1 MDNNHPTYKKIDNT
15 FNRVMDEISKFEKV
29 FQPGGKLEQ
38 AIMEIDG
45 DPSALSS
52 IVLAL
57 SEAFNALREG
67 SQDALDHIDYPNE
80 NTKTESNITEGVL
93 DGTDEDGF
101 MARSQLYFLARD
113 AIKLHGIVKDQDDL
127 APWVSSKI
135 AQASKDMDSVRR
147 YTEYN
152 AMKAEIEPEAH
163 THEMPQEMP
172 QEMNEGT
179 MIGGLMKYDGQP
191 EGEYADAVARYKE
204 FMSQPRPPSEAT
216 TDMVQGFIFD
226 DELLDSLG
234 EAEDGRDILDVRS
247 IVQSRLEDFFGDAPF
262 GIDMH
267 ESVYEAKEEMCPE
280 ACCGKPITEC
290 KCGPDCEHCDCHSK
304 NSAMNEGMEFD
315 EKRNDDLQVIAK
327 DMFKHA
333 LANAKKKQKQ
343 SKVAEGVALS
353 GVAPTS
359 GNPHKDQTTT
369 SIPMTKAK
377 PKNISKK
384 LDGPKGERQSPKAIA
399 VKKLINLK
407 KRIGNGDHVMA
418 SKKGY

>member
-1 MDNNHPTYKKIDNT
+1 M
-15 FNRVMDEISKFEKV
+15 V
-29 FQPGGKLEQ
+29 
-38 AIMEIDG
+38 A
-45 DPSALSS
+45 
-52 IVLAL
+52 
-57 SEAFNALREG
+57 
-67 SQDALDHIDYPNE
+67 
-80 NTKTESNITEGVL
+80 EGVL
-93 DGTDEDGF
+93 DGGDEDGF

-163 THEMPQEMP
+163 SHEAP

-191 EGEYADAVARYKE
+191 EEEYADAVARYKE

-234 EAEDGRDILDVRS
+234 EAEDGGDVLDVRH
-247 IVQSRLEDFFGDAPF
+247 IVQSRLEDFFGPDF
-262 GIDMH
+262 ELG
-267 ESVYEAKEEMCPE
+267 ESVYEAKEEMCPD

-315 EKRNDDLQVIAK
+315 EKRNDDLQVVAK
-327 DMFKHA
+327 DMFKNA
-333 LANAKKKQKQ
+333 LANAKKK
-343 SKVAEGVALS
+343 
-353 GVAPTS
+353 
-359 GNPHKDQTTT
+359 
-369 SIPMTKAK
+369 
-377 PKNISKK
+377 
-384 LDGPKGERQSPKAIA
+384 
-399 VKKLINLK
+399 VK
-407 KRIGNGDHVMA
+407 
-418 SKKGY
+418 

>member
-1 MDNNHPTYKKIDNT
+1 MDTKHPTYIKINNT
-15 FNRVMDEISKFEKV
+15 FDRVMDEISKFQKV
-29 FQPGGKLEQ
+29 FQPGGNLEK
-38 AIMEIDG
+38 AILEIDG
-45 DPSALSS
+45 DPSYLKDLATAFEEAYETLQEAQYGTLGHVVDEQLSK
-52 IVLAL
+52 
-57 SEAFNALREG
+57 
-67 SQDALDHIDYPNE
+67 
-80 NTKTESNITEGVL
+80 KTESNITEGVL
-93 DGTDEDGF
+93 DGADEDGF

-163 THEMPQEMP
+163 AQEMPQEMP
-172 QEMNEGT
+172 AEMNEGT
-179 MIGGLMKYDGQP
+179 MIGGLMKHDDQP
-191 EGEYADAVARYKE
+191 EGEYEDAVSRYKE
-204 FMSQPRPPSEAT
+204 FMSQPRPPGEAT

-234 EAEDGRDILDVRS
+234 EAEDGRDVLDVRS

-262 GIDMH
+262 GIDIH
-267 ESVYEAKEEMCPE
+267 ESVYEAKQEMCPE

-304 NSAMNEGMEFD
+304 NSTMNEGMEFD

-327 DMFKHA
+327 DMFKNA
-333 LANAKKKQKQ
+333 LSNAKKKHNE
-343 SKVAEGVALS
+343 SKVAEDVTAVPSISKVKKRLDTVS
-353 GVAPTS
+353 GVTNSPAIAPKVKS
-359 GNPHKDQTTT
+359 PN
-369 SIPMTKAK
+369 A
-377 PKNISKK
+377 PKVK
-384 LDGPKGERQSPKAIA
+384 SPKKSKPRRNPQN
-399 VKKLINLK
+399 V
-407 KRIGNGDHVMA
+407 IGNGDHVMA

>member
-15 FNRVMDEISKFEKV
+15 FNRVMDELSKFEKV

-38 AIMEIDG
+38 AIMEIEG
-45 DPSALSS
+45 DPSSLSS

-57 SEAFNALREG
+57 SEAFDALREG
-67 SQDALDHIDYPNE
+67 SQGALDHIDYPNE
-80 NTKTESNITEGVL
+80 QLSKKKKITPGTPVDMVAEGVL
-93 DGTDEDGF
+93 DGGDEDGF

-163 THEMPQEMP
+163 AHEMPQEMP

-226 DELLDSLG
+226 DELLDSLS
-234 EAEDGRDILDVRS
+234 EAEDGGDVLDVRY
-247 IVQSRLEDFFGDAPF
+247 IVQSRLEDFFGPDF
-262 GIDMH
+262 ELG
-267 ESVYEAKEEMCPE
+267 ESVVYEAKQDMCPE

-304 NSAMNEGMEFD
+304 NSAMNEGMDFD

-327 DMFKHA
+327 DMFKNA
-333 LANAKKKQKQ
+333 LANAKKK
-343 SKVAEGVALS
+343 
-353 GVAPTS
+353 
-359 GNPHKDQTTT
+359 
-369 SIPMTKAK
+369 
-377 PKNISKK
+377 
-384 LDGPKGERQSPKAIA
+384 
-399 VKKLINLK
+399 VK
-407 KRIGNGDHVMA
+407 
-418 SKKGY
+418 

>member
-1 MDNNHPTYKKIDNT
+1 MDTKHPTYIKINNT
-15 FNRVMDEISKFEKV
+15 FDRVMDEISKFQKV

-38 AIMEIDG
+38 AILEIDG
-45 DPSALSS
+45 DPSYLKDLATAFEEAYEALEQAHYGTLGH
-52 IVLAL
+52 VVDEQL
-57 SEAFNALREG
+57 SKKKK
-67 SQDALDHIDYPNE
+67 ITP
-80 NTKTESNITEGVL
+80 KTPVDMVAEGVL
-93 DGTDEDGF
+93 DGGDEDGF

-163 THEMPQEMP
+163 AHEMPQEMP

-234 EAEDGRDILDVRS
+234 EAEDGGDVLDVRY
-247 IVQSRLEDFFGDAPF
+247 IVQSRLEDFFGPDF
-262 GIDMH
+262 DIDNIN
-267 ESVYEAKEEMCPE
+267 EAKEEMCPE
-280 ACCGKPITEC
+280 ACCGKTVSEC
-290 KCGPDCEHCDCHSK
+290 SCGPDCEHCDCYAQK
-304 NSAMNEGMEFD
+304 QQKMNEGMEFD
-315 EKRNDDLQVIAK
+315 EKRNDDLQVVAK

-333 LANAKKKQKQ
+333 LANAKKKHKAV
-343 SKVAEGVALS
+343 SENVNNGPM
-353 GVAPTS
+353 APTPTGLIPQDQPGAPAS
-359 GNPHKDQTTT
+359 KKTLPHSK
-369 SIPMTKAK
+369 SAPV
-377 PKNISKK
+377 KNKISKK
-384 LDGPKGERQSPKAIA
+384 S
-399 VKKLINLK
+399 K
-407 KRIGNGDHVMA
+407 KRVNPQNVIGDGDFVLA

>member
-1 MDNNHPTYKKIDNT
+1 MDTKHPTYIKINNT
-15 FNRVMDEISKFEKV
+15 FDRVMDEISKFEKV

-38 AIMEIDG
+38 AILEIDG
-45 DPSALSS
+45 DPSYLKDLATALEETYE
-52 IVLAL
+52 VLQEAHYGTLGHVVDEQL
-57 SEAFNALREG
+57 S
-67 SQDALDHIDYPNE
+67 
-80 NTKTESNITEGVL
+80 KKKKITPSTPVDMVAEGVL
-93 DGTDEDGF
+93 DGGDEDGF

-163 THEMPQEMP
+163 SHEAP

-191 EGEYADAVARYKE
+191 EEEYADAVARYKE

-234 EAEDGRDILDVRS
+234 EAEDGGDVLDVRH
-247 IVQSRLEDFFGDAPF
+247 IVQSRLEDFFGPDF
-262 GIDMH
+262 ELG
-267 ESVYEAKEEMCPE
+267 ESVYEAKEEMCPD

-315 EKRNDDLQVIAK
+315 EKRNDDLQVVAK
-327 DMFKHA
+327 DMFKNA
-333 LANAKKKQKQ
+333 LANAKKK
-343 SKVAEGVALS
+343 
-353 GVAPTS
+353 
-359 GNPHKDQTTT
+359 
-369 SIPMTKAK
+369 
-377 PKNISKK
+377 
-384 LDGPKGERQSPKAIA
+384 
-399 VKKLINLK
+399 VK
-407 KRIGNGDHVMA
+407 
-418 SKKGY
+418 

>member
-15 FNRVMDEISKFEKV
+15 FDRVMNEINKFDKV

-45 DPSALSS
+45 DPSYLKDVAQALSN
-52 IVLAL
+52 LYEAL
-57 SEAFNALREG
+57 EEAHFGTTGHVVDDRGAKE
-67 SQDALDHIDYPNE
+67 SVQE
-80 NTKTESNITEGVL
+80 NKKTIKEGVL
-93 DGTDEDGF
+93 DGGDEDGF

-163 THEMPQEMP
+163 AHEMP

-226 DELLDSLG
+226 DELLDSLS
-234 EAEDGRDILDVRS
+234 EAEDGGDVLDVRY
-247 IVQSRLEDFFGDAPF
+247 IVQSRLEDFFGPDF
-262 GIDMH
+262 ELG
-267 ESVYEAKEEMCPE
+267 ESVVYEAKQDMCPE

-304 NSAMNEGMEFD
+304 NSAMNEGMDFD
-315 EKRNDDLQVIAK
+315 EKRNDDLKVVAK
-327 DMFKHA
+327 DMFKNA
-333 LANAKKKQKQ
+333 LANAKKK
-343 SKVAEGVALS
+343 
-353 GVAPTS
+353 
-359 GNPHKDQTTT
+359 
-369 SIPMTKAK
+369 
-377 PKNISKK
+377 
-384 LDGPKGERQSPKAIA
+384 
-399 VKKLINLK
+399 VK
-407 KRIGNGDHVMA
+407 
-418 SKKGY
+418 

>member
-45 DPSALSS
+45 DPSSLSS
-52 IVLAL
+52 IVFAL
-57 SEAFNALREG
+57 SEAFDALREG
-67 SQDALDHIDYPNE
+67 SQDALDHVDYPNE

-93 DGTDEDGF
+93 DGGDEDGF

-163 THEMPQEMP
+163 AHEMPAEMP
-172 QEMNEGT
+172 HEMPAEMPAEMNEGT
-179 MIGGLMKYDGQP
+179 MIGGLMKHDDQP
-191 EGEYADAVARYKE
+191 EGEYEDAVARYKE
-204 FMSQPRPPSEAT
+204 FMSQPRPPGEAT

-234 EAEDGRDILDVRS
+234 EAEDGRDVLDVRS

-262 GIDMH
+262 GIDIH
-267 ESVYEAKEEMCPE
+267 ENVYEAKQEMCPE

-304 NSAMNEGMEFD
+304 NSVMNEGMDFD
-315 EKRNDDLQVIAK
+315 EKRNDDLKVVAK
-327 DMFKHA
+327 DMFKNA
-333 LANAKKKQKQ
+333 LANAKKKHKD
-343 SKVAEGVALS
+343 SKVAEDVTAVPSISKVKKRLDTVS
-353 GVAPTS
+353 GVTKSPAIAPKVKS
-359 GNPHKDQTTT
+359 P
-369 SIPMTKAK
+369 
-377 PKNISKK
+377 KK
-384 LDGPKGERQSPKAIA
+384 LKPRRNPQN
-399 VKKLINLK
+399 V
-407 KRIGNGDHVMA
+407 IGNGDHVMA

>member
-1 MDNNHPTYKKIDNT
+1 MDTKHPTYIKINNT
-15 FNRVMDEISKFEKV
+15 FDRVMDEISKFQKV

-38 AIMEIDG
+38 AILEIDG
-45 DPSALSS
+45 DPSYLKDLATAFEEAYEVLQEAHYGTLGHVVDEQLS
-52 IVLAL
+52 
-57 SEAFNALREG
+57 
-67 SQDALDHIDYPNE
+67 
-80 NTKTESNITEGVL
+80 KKKKITPSTPVDMVAEGVL
-93 DGTDEDGF
+93 DGGDEDGF

-163 THEMPQEMP
+163 AHEMPQEMP

-234 EAEDGRDILDVRS
+234 EAEDGGDVLDVRY
-247 IVQSRLEDFFGDAPF
+247 IVQSRLEDFFGPDF
-262 GIDMH
+262 ELG

-290 KCGPDCEHCDCHSK
+290 KCGPDCEHCDCYSK

-327 DMFKHA
+327 DMFKNA

-359 GNPHKDQTTT
+359 GNPHKDQTTI
-369 SIPMTKAK
+369 SIPTPA
-377 PKNISKK
+377 SKV
-384 LDGPKGERQSPKAIA
+384 DGPK
-399 VKKLINLK
+399 KKQASK
-407 KRIGNGDHVMA
+407 KSKRLRNPQNVIGNGDHVMA
-418 SKKGY
+418 SKEY

>member
-38 AIMEIDG
+38 AIMEIEG
-45 DPSALSS
+45 DPSSLSS

-57 SEAFNALREG
+57 SEAHNALREG

-80 NTKTESNITEGVL
+80 STTTESNITEGVL
-93 DGTDEDGF
+93 DGADEDGF

-163 THEMPQEMP
+163 AHEMP

-191 EGEYADAVARYKE
+191 EGEYEDAVARYKE

-216 TDMVQGFIFD
+216 TDMVQGFVFD

-234 EAEDGRDILDVRS
+234 EAEDGGDVLDVRY
-247 IVQSRLEDFFGDAPF
+247 IVQSRLEDFFGPDF
-262 GIDMH
+262 ELG
-267 ESVYEAKEEMCPE
+267 ESVYEEKKNCG
-280 ACCGKPITEC
+280 CGKDPCETYGKKTE
-290 KCGPDCEHCDCHSK
+290 EVV
-304 NSAMNEGMEFD
+304 EGMEFD

-327 DMFKHA
+327 DMFKNA
-333 LANAKKKQKQ
+333 LANAKKK
-343 SKVAEGVALS
+343 
-353 GVAPTS
+353 
-359 GNPHKDQTTT
+359 
-369 SIPMTKAK
+369 AK
-377 PKNISKK
+377 
-384 LDGPKGERQSPKAIA
+384 
-399 VKKLINLK
+399 
-407 KRIGNGDHVMA
+407 
-418 SKKGY
+418 

>member
-15 FNRVMDEISKFEKV
+15 FNRVMNEINKFEKV

-45 DPSALSS
+45 DPSYLKDVAQALSN
-52 IVLAL
+52 LYEAL
-57 SEAFNALREG
+57 EEAHFGTIGHVVDDRGAKE
-67 SQDALDHIDYPNE
+67 SVQE
-80 NTKTESNITEGVL
+80 NKKTIKEGVL
-93 DGTDEDGF
+93 DGGDEDGF

-172 QEMNEGT
+172 QEMPAEMPAEMNEGT
-179 MIGGLMKYDGQP
+179 MIGGLMKYDDQP
-191 EGEYADAVARYKE
+191 EGEYEDAVARYKE

-333 LANAKKKQKQ
+333 LANAKKK
-343 SKVAEGVALS
+343 
-353 GVAPTS
+353 
-359 GNPHKDQTTT
+359 
-369 SIPMTKAK
+369 
-377 PKNISKK
+377 
-384 LDGPKGERQSPKAIA
+384 
-399 VKKLINLK
+399 VK
-407 KRIGNGDHVMA
+407 
-418 SKKGY
+418 

>member
-1 MDNNHPTYKKIDNT
+1 MDTNHPTYNKIDNT
-15 FNRVMDEISKFEKV
+15 FNRVMNEINKFEKV

-45 DPSALSS
+45 DPSYLKDVAQALSN
-52 IVLAL
+52 LYEAL
-57 SEAFNALREG
+57 EEAHFGTIGHVVDDRGAKE
-67 SQDALDHIDYPNE
+67 SVQE
-80 NTKTESNITEGVL
+80 NKKTIKEGVL
-93 DGTDEDGF
+93 DGGDEDGF

-226 DELLDSLG
+226 DELLDSLS
-234 EAEDGRDILDVRS
+234 EAEDGGDVLDVRY
-247 IVQSRLEDFFGDAPF
+247 IVQSRLEDFFGPDF
-262 GIDMH
+262 ELG
-267 ESVYEAKEEMCPE
+267 ESVVYEAKQDMCPE

-304 NSAMNEGMEFD
+304 NSAMNEGMDFD
-315 EKRNDDLQVIAK
+315 EKRNDDLKVVAK
-327 DMFKHA
+327 DMFKNA
-333 LANAKKKQKQ
+333 LANAKKK
-343 SKVAEGVALS
+343 
-353 GVAPTS
+353 
-359 GNPHKDQTTT
+359 
-369 SIPMTKAK
+369 
-377 PKNISKK
+377 
-384 LDGPKGERQSPKAIA
+384 
-399 VKKLINLK
+399 VK
-407 KRIGNGDHVMA
+407 
-418 SKKGY
+418 

>member
-1 MDNNHPTYKKIDNT
+1 MDTKHPTYIKINNT
-15 FNRVMDEISKFEKV
+15 FDRVMDEISKFQKV

-38 AIMEIDG
+38 AILEIDG
-45 DPSALSS
+45 DPSYLKDLATAFEEAYEVLQEAHYGTLGHVVDEQLS
-52 IVLAL
+52 
-57 SEAFNALREG
+57 
-67 SQDALDHIDYPNE
+67 
-80 NTKTESNITEGVL
+80 KKKKITPSTPVDMVAEGVL
-93 DGTDEDGF
+93 DGGDEDGF

-163 THEMPQEMP
+163 AHEMPQEMP

-234 EAEDGRDILDVRS
+234 EAEDGGDVLDVRY
-247 IVQSRLEDFFGDAPF
+247 IVQSRLEDFFGPDF
-262 GIDMH
+262 ELG
-267 ESVYEAKEEMCPE
+267 ESVYEAKQEMCPE

-290 KCGPDCEHCDCHSK
+290 KCGPDCEHCDCYSK

-327 DMFKHA
+327 DMFKNA

-359 GNPHKDQTTT
+359 GNPHKDQTTI
-369 SIPMTKAK
+369 SIPTPA
-377 PKNISKK
+377 SKV
-384 LDGPKGERQSPKAIA
+384 DGPK
-399 VKKLINLK
+399 KKQASK
-407 KRIGNGDHVMA
+407 KSKRLRNPQNVIGNGDHVMA
-418 SKKGY
+418 SKEY

>member
-1 MDNNHPTYKKIDNT
+1 MDTKHPTYIKINNT
-15 FNRVMDEISKFEKV
+15 FDRVMDEISKFEKV

-45 DPSALSS
+45 DPSYLKDLATALEETYE
-52 IVLAL
+52 VLQEAHYGTLGHVVDEQL
-57 SEAFNALREG
+57 SK
-67 SQDALDHIDYPNE
+67 
-80 NTKTESNITEGVL
+80 KTESNITEGVL
-93 DGTDEDGF
+93 DGGDEDGF

-163 THEMPQEMP
+163 AHEMPAEMP
-172 QEMNEGT
+172 HEMPAEMPAEMNEGT
-179 MIGGLMKYDGQP
+179 MIGGLMKHDDQP
-191 EGEYADAVARYKE
+191 EGEYEDAVARYKE

-262 GIDMH
+262 GIDIH
-267 ESVYEAKEEMCPE
+267 ENVYEAKQEMCPE

-304 NSAMNEGMEFD
+304 NSAMNEGMDFD
-315 EKRNDDLQVIAK
+315 EKRNDDLKVVAK
-327 DMFKHA
+327 DMFKNA
-333 LANAKKKQKQ
+333 LANAKKK
-343 SKVAEGVALS
+343 
-353 GVAPTS
+353 
-359 GNPHKDQTTT
+359 
-369 SIPMTKAK
+369 
-377 PKNISKK
+377 
-384 LDGPKGERQSPKAIA
+384 
-399 VKKLINLK
+399 VK
-407 KRIGNGDHVMA
+407 
-418 SKKGY
+418 

>member
-1 MDNNHPTYKKIDNT
+1 MDTKHPTYIKINNT
-15 FNRVMDEISKFEKV
+15 FDRVMDEISKFEKV

-38 AIMEIDG
+38 AILEIDG
-45 DPSALSS
+45 DPSYLKDLATALEETYE
-52 IVLAL
+52 VLQEAHYGTLGHVVDEQL
-57 SEAFNALREG
+57 S
-67 SQDALDHIDYPNE
+67 
-80 NTKTESNITEGVL
+80 KKKKITPSTPVDMVAEGVL
-93 DGTDEDGF
+93 DGADEDGF

-234 EAEDGRDILDVRS
+234 EAEDGNDVLDVRY
-247 IVQSRLEDFFGDAPF
+247 IVQSRLEDFFGPDF
-262 GIDMH
+262 ELG
-267 ESVYEAKEEMCPE
+267 ESVYEAKAEMCPE

-333 LANAKKKQKQ
+333 LANAKKK
-343 SKVAEGVALS
+343 
-353 GVAPTS
+353 
-359 GNPHKDQTTT
+359 
-369 SIPMTKAK
+369 
-377 PKNISKK
+377 
-384 LDGPKGERQSPKAIA
+384 
-399 VKKLINLK
+399 VK
-407 KRIGNGDHVMA
+407 
-418 SKKGY
+418 

>member
-38 AIMEIDG
+38 AIMEIEG
-45 DPSALSS
+45 DPSSLSS

-57 SEAFNALREG
+57 SEAFDALREG
-67 SQDALDHIDYPNE
+67 SQGALDHIDYPNE
-80 NTKTESNITEGVL
+80 QLSKKKKITPGTPVDMVAEGVL
-93 DGTDEDGF
+93 DGGDEDGF

-163 THEMPQEMP
+163 AHEMPQEMP

-191 EGEYADAVARYKE
+191 EGEYEDAVARYKE
-204 FMSQPRPPSEAT
+204 FMSQPLPPSEAT
-216 TDMVQGFIFD
+216 TDMVQGFVFD

-234 EAEDGRDILDVRS
+234 EAEDGGDVLDVRY
-247 IVQSRLEDFFGDAPF
+247 IVQSRLEDFFGPDF
-262 GIDMH
+262 ELG
-267 ESVYEAKEEMCPE
+267 ESVYEEKKNCG
-280 ACCGKPITEC
+280 CGKDPCETYGKKTE
-290 KCGPDCEHCDCHSK
+290 EVV
-304 NSAMNEGMEFD
+304 EGMEFD

-327 DMFKHA
+327 DMFKNA
-333 LANAKKKQKQ
+333 LANAKKK
-343 SKVAEGVALS
+343 
-353 GVAPTS
+353 
-359 GNPHKDQTTT
+359 
-369 SIPMTKAK
+369 AK
-377 PKNISKK
+377 
-384 LDGPKGERQSPKAIA
+384 
-399 VKKLINLK
+399 
-407 KRIGNGDHVMA
+407 
-418 SKKGY
+418 

>member
-1 MDNNHPTYKKIDNT
+1 MDTNHPTYIKINNT
-15 FNRVMDEISKFEKV
+15 FDRVMDEISKFEKV

-38 AIMEIDG
+38 AILEIDG
-45 DPSALSS
+45 DPSYLRDLATALEETYE
-52 IVLAL
+52 VLQEAHYGTLGHVVDEQL
-57 SEAFNALREG
+57 S
-67 SQDALDHIDYPNE
+67 
-80 NTKTESNITEGVL
+80 KKKKITPSTPVDMVAEGVL
-93 DGTDEDGF
+93 DGGDEDGF

-163 THEMPQEMP
+163 SHEAPDEELMAGAYESVK
-172 QEMNEGT
+172 EGT

-216 TDMVQGFIFD
+216 TDMVQGFVFD
-226 DELLDSLG
+226 DELLDSLDD
-234 EAEDGRDILDVRS
+234 AEEGGDVLDVRY
-247 IVQSRLEDFFGDAPF
+247 IVQSRLEDFFGPDF
-262 GIDMH
+262 ELG
-267 ESVYEAKEEMCPE
+267 ESVYEAKVEMCSE
-280 ACCGKPITEC
+280 DCCGKPVTEC

-333 LANAKKKQKQ
+333 LANAKKK
-343 SKVAEGVALS
+343 
-353 GVAPTS
+353 
-359 GNPHKDQTTT
+359 
-369 SIPMTKAK
+369 
-377 PKNISKK
+377 
-384 LDGPKGERQSPKAIA
+384 
-399 VKKLINLK
+399 VK
-407 KRIGNGDHVMA
+407 
-418 SKKGY
+418 